1 MTEAVDFGFTGS
13 SYEAPNPFQD
23 LQRSINYYVEVST
36 DPGSKMATTLLG
48 CPGKAP
54 VITLPTAAEVRGCW
68 VLPGGLTAVAAAGNT
83 AYLITMTVPATQTT
97 IAQFSVATIGTLLT
111 NSGPVSIADNGT
123 GGYVVI
129 VDGPNGYYYRIAG
142 AGSFTFTGGVT
153 NLSATVTWPGTIP
166 TALIVGSAISAADG
180 LIPAGTT
187 ITNISSVAG
196 TLTLSSAATGTNAA
210 DTFTVTLAAFAR
222 ITDPNFLGADRVD
235 FIDGWLLFNQ
245 PATQNIYTNA
255 PVTYTLIFQGLFYAK
270 NDVGSDNVVTH
281 KANNREWWV
290 IGERHAEVW
299 DDVGG
304 VNFGFG
310 RVPGV
315 APQIGCAAKH
325 SIARLGDS
333 LCWLARSERGEN
345 VVVKTEQYSFI
356 SISNH
361 ALEHAISGYPYVA
374 DAVGYTY
381 TDEGHLF
388 YELTFPTADVTWVYD
403 HTTSV
408 KLGEPSWHQRASY
421 NSTTGVFHR
430 DRGNCFMNFQ
440 DLRLVGD
447 FQSGQIHRLS
457 RTIYDDAGNVLKAVR
472 RAPHIW
478 KRQSRTR
485 RFYHSL
491 QVEFSPGVG
500 LSVGQGSNPQVM
512 LRQSNDSGQTWGT
525 EKWTTVGAIGQTK
538 NRAIWRKLGQAR
550 DTVFEV
556 SITDPVNRDIVGAT
570 LFVHD
575 EVQVGEAA

>member
-1 MTEAVDFGFTGS
+1 MEALDFGFVGNA
-13 SYEAPNPFQD
+13 YQAPNVFQD
-23 LQRSINYYVEVST
+23 MQAAINYYVEVSG
-36 DPGSKMATTLLG
+36 DDKSKMPTTLLG

-54 VITLPTAAEVRGCW
+54 VITLPTVAEVRGCW
-68 VLPGGLTAVAAAGNT
+68 VLPGGLTAIAVAGDT

-97 IAQFSVATIGTLLT
+97 IAQFTVASIGTLLT
-111 NSGPVSIADNGT
+111 NSGPVVIRDNGF
-123 GGYVVI
+123 GGYAVI
-129 VDGPNGYYYRIAG
+129 VDGPNGYYYRLAG
-142 AGSFTFTGGVT
+142 AGSFQFTGGVT
-153 NLSATVTWPGTIP
+153 NLSSTVTWPATIP
-166 TALIVGSAISAADG
+166 TALIVGSIISAASG
-180 LIPAGTT
+180 FIPAGTT
-187 ITNISSVAG
+187 ITNISAVSSN
-196 TLTLSSAATGTNAA
+196 LTISAAATGTNGA
-210 DTFTVTLAAFAR
+210 DTLTVTLAAFAR

-245 PATQNIYTNA
+245 PGTQNIYTTA

-281 KANNREWWV
+281 AANNREWW
-290 IGERHAEVW
+290 ILGERHSEVW
-299 DDVGG
+299 DDAGG
-304 VNFGFG
+304 ANFAFS
-310 RVPGV
+310 RLPGV

-325 SIARLGDS
+325 SVARLGDA

-345 VVVKTEQYSFI
+345 VVVKAEQYSFI

-361 ALEHAISGYPYVA
+361 ALEHAISSYPLVS

-388 YELTFPTADVTWVYD
+388 YVLTFPTADVTWSYD

-421 NSTTGVFHR
+421 NSGTGAYHR

-457 RTIYDDAGNVLKAVR
+457 RTIYDDAGNVLRSVR
-472 RAPHIW
+472 RAPHLW
-478 KRQSRTR
+478 ARESRKRL
-485 RFYHSL
+485 FYASL
-491 QVEFSPGVG
+491 QIEFSPGVG

-525 EKWTTVGAIGQTK
+525 EKLTTVGAIGQTK
-538 NRAIWRKLGQAR
+538 NRAIWRRLGQAR

-556 SITDPVNRDIVGAT
+556 AITDPVNRDIVGAT
-570 LFVHD
+570 LYVTS
-575 EVQVGEAA
+575 EAA